1 MRPQSS
7 CYRWFLPPVSTATS
21 ISCRQCLLSPVS
33 LAERAT
39 GSDVDSQGRLKR
51 SGGEIVVAFSKHEG
65 TSLKRLREEEPGYF
79 E

>member
-1 MRPQSS
+1 
-7 CYRWFLPPVSTATS
+7 
-21 ISCRQCLLSPVS
+21 VS

-65 TSLKRLREEEPGYF
+65 TSLKRLREEEPEYF